1 MPGHSHPVVDRPN
14 REELLREHFDTLA
27 ALYDP
32 ATRYRIEELGLAP
45 GWLCWE
51 VGAGGGTVAD
61 WLATRVGE
69 TGRVLA
75 TDVDTSALA
84 ASRGVNLE
92 VLRHDLGTD
101 AVPGGEFDLVHA
113 RLVLEHVTDHAAG
126 LATMVAALRPGGW
139 LLVESAD
146 PLLQSLACPDQAS
159 PAEALAN
166 KVRHAIWALDSHNS
180 QKRFGRRL
188 PALLRSAGLADV
200 AAEVRFPLGG
210 PDPVRLQRT
219 LIARRGDRLI
229 AAGLVSQDDLD
240 QHRADLAAGEM
251 TLAAFPVISAW
262 GRTAG

>member
-1 MPGHSHPVVDRPN
+1 MPGQSHSVVDRAN
-14 REELLREHFDTLA
+14 RAELLREHFDTLA

-32 ATRYRIEELGLAP
+32 ATRYRIEQLGLAP
-45 GWLCWE
+45 GWRCWE
-51 VGAGGGTVAD
+51 VGAGGGTVAS

-84 ASRGVNLE
+84 ASRGVNLD

-101 AVPGGEFDLVHA
+101 GAPGGEFDLVHA
-113 RLVLEHVTDHAAG
+113 RLVLEHVTDQAAG
-126 LATMVAALRPGGW
+126 LAMMVAALRPGGW

-146 PLLQSLACPDQAS
+146 PLLQPLACPDQAS

-166 KVRHAIWALDSHNS
+166 KVRHAIWALDSHSS

-188 PALLRSAGLADV
+188 PALLRSAGLAEV

-210 PDPVRLQRT
+210 PDPIRLQYT
-219 LIARRGDRLI
+219 LLARRGDRLT
-229 AAGLVSQDDLD
+229 AVGLVSPDELD
-240 QHRADLAAGEM
+240 RHRADLAGAQI
-251 TLAAFPVISAW
+251 TLAAFPVVSAW
-262 GRTAG
+262 GRRA